1 MCFLSGCNHPSFAFQ
16 WRTLL
21 AHLVALHLLHLG
33 SAQLTVVAPSL
44 RVTAIVGQD
53 VVLRCYLSPCKDAG
67 SSDIRW
73 IQHQSSGLVHH
84 YQNGVDLE
92 QMEEYKGRTEL
103 LRNGLSD
110 GNLDLRITAVR
121 SSDSGSY
128 SCAVEDGDGY
138 AEAVVN
144 LEVSDPFSQI
154 IHPWKVA
161 LAMVITLQLGSFV
174 IIAFL
179 YRKQA
184 AQRRELARKDA
195 ELAQQ
200 AEILERKDAE
210 LGQQAEILKQQA
222 AELVHQTEKV
232 ENWKS
237 LLNKHTD
244 EMDLSAA
251 NLKKQAERLVEQTQA
266 LAERSEAVE
275 KQNSQLKKDCEDMD
289 LSAADLKTLAAK
301 LDSSAADLKKQ
312 IGKLVGRTEELK
324 KQNSQLDIDFSAE
337 NLKKLSEKLDSSA
350 ADLKEQV
357 AKLVKQIEEM
367 EKENSELKERCEK
380 MGLHAADLNI
390 HYEESVEQTKQVE
403 EHSAGIYSHGAD
415 LTEKQAAEPGEQTEE
430 EETPKSLLKEHST
443 GIHSRGADLTKEL
456 GAESG
461 ESPLTNKIEIP
472 SDHALI
478 LSIFSFSRHTL

>member
-251 NLKKQAERLVEQTQA
+251 NLKKQAERLVEQTEALAEKNEALDKQNSQLKKDYEEMDSSAAELKILATKLDLYCEKMGIRDAELKKLAERLVEQTQA

-301 LDSSAADLKKQ
+301 LDSSAADL
-312 IGKLVGRTEELK
+312 
-324 KQNSQLDIDFSAE
+324 
-337 NLKKLSEKLDSSA
+337 
-350 ADLKEQV
+350 
-357 AKLVKQIEEM
+357 
-367 EKENSELKERCEK
+367 
-380 MGLHAADLNI
+380 NI
-390 HYEESVEQTKQVE
+390 HYEESEQTKQVE